1 MTPKCERLG
10 SWKAIRAPW
19 NCLLVGGLRNVGAC
33 SAGKHHAE
41 ADTARLPVW
50 LADGRKLAGTA
61 GVEPAT
67 FWFEARYSIQLSYA
81 PRSENDCAGWPYG
94 KGRFCRTLVV

>member
-1 MTPKCERLG
+1 MANTTLKLT
-10 SWKAIRAPW
+10 A
-19 NCLLVGGLRNVGAC
+19 
-33 SAGKHHAE
+33 
-41 ADTARLPVW
+41 ARLPVW

-81 PRSENDCAGWPYG
+81 PRSENDYARRPYG
-94 KGRFCRTLVV
+94 NGRFHWTLLV